1 MNLPYSVNQSTGNT
15 AYMYGGFSGI
25 FEIGMQY
32 SQNTDLFSAYMSIN
46 NYRPAASSSYTDYD
60 ARGINMP
67 IIRRNRGGI
76 IQYQLFDVTD
86 VNDPNTFYLDATFDG
101 TLVGYKSSPTSDP
114 SLNNSVASLRPK
126 EYLGYQNRYN
136 GITVKAVTALAFT
149 SGNTSPAS
157 MTGASFSN
165 MQVYVPTPQTYT
177 FDNPVWD
184 YTRTAESCVN
194 NQVHVN
200 ASSGSGFISTN
211 IAK

>member
-1 MNLPYSVNQSTGNT
+1 
-15 AYMYGGFSGI
+15 MYGGFSGI